1 MKIQLNKKYI
11 EIAVYVIL
19 TAAFIIASYFVIR
32 DFERL
37 ISVSMNFFQTTV
49 LLFSPLIIGLILAYL
64 LEPLVAF
71 YHRKVSEKLPFP
83 KKKTSSNP
91 SSRRLLATAL
101 AFLTVFGVLFIAVFA
116 ASSSFRSSR
125 NIGGLDESIL
135 ALETFV
141 TNFSQIT
148 QYTQDRLAEIGFLEQ
163 GDDLF
168 ERIAGVTTVLVNSIG
183 NYLVVFLTKLAS
195 YLLNIFIGMILGFYL
210 LMDKT
215 TLLKGWNR
223 FIRAITTP
231 KIYKRL
237 HSVWHEADWILS
249 GYFRGQILDVLI
261 MTFLISLA
269 LIILGVDYAVII
281 GVISG
286 IANIVPMLGST
297 LATVLAV
304 TVALAGDNPI
314 TALYALIVLII
325 LQQIDGNI
333 IVPKV
338 VGDNVKLN
346 PLLVI
351 LSIFVFGSLY
361 GILGMVVAV
370 PLTAL
375 GKLFL
380 MRFIDHRLKGQEL
393 T

>member
-1 MKIQLNKKYI
+1 MKIKLNKKYI
-11 EIAVYVIL
+11 EIALYVVL
-19 TAAFIIASYFVIR
+19 TTAFIFVSYFLVR
-32 DFERL
+32 DFGRL
-37 ISVSMNFFQTTV
+37 ILAIMDFLKTTIR
-49 LLFSPLIIGLILAYL
+49 LFSPLIIGLILAYL
-64 LEPLVAF
+64 LEPLVVF
-71 YHRKVSEKLPFP
+71 YDFKISKIGSSR
-83 KKKTSSNP
+83 KKKTSSVK

-101 AFLTVFGVLFIAVFA
+101 TFLTVFGVLFVGILA

-125 NIGGLDESIL
+125 NLGGLDEGIL
-135 ALETFV
+135 ALEAFV
-141 TNFSQIT
+141 SNFNQIT
-148 QYTQDRLAEIGFLEQ
+148 QSTQQRLTEVGFLDQ

-168 ERIAGVTTVLVNSIG
+168 KRVAGIMTLLVNNIG
-183 NYLVVFLTKLAS
+183 NYLVIFLTKFAS
-195 YLLNIFIGMILGFYL
+195 YLLNIFIGLILGFYL

-215 TLLKGWNR
+215 SLLNGWNR

-231 KIYKRL
+231 KIYTKL
-237 HSVWHEADWILS
+237 HSVWAEADWILS
-249 GYFRGQILDVLI
+249 GYFRGQILDVII
-261 MTFLISLA
+261 MTFLISIA
-269 LIILGVDYAVII
+269 LMILGVDYAVII

-304 TVALAGDNPI
+304 TVALAGDNPM

-370 PLTAL
+370 PVTAL

-380 MRFIDHRLKGQEL
+380 LKFIDYRLKDEE
-393 T
+393 